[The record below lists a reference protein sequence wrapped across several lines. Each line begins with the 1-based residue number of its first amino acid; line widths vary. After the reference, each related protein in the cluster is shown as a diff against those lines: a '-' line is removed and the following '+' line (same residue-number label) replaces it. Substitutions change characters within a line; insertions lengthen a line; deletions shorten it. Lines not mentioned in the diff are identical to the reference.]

1 MAGRKVGTV
10 TYKRDLSPIL
20 TIFRLMPE
28 AGSLFPPSKAGQYIA
43 LRRDDCKL
51 TKKLGKAE
59 DGSAIYGPAL
69 DEDGNQKIGQ
79 VTHSYSI
86 ASAPWGTGG
95 ARVAGILRGAGGDQ
109 EGRVRPP
116 QSRVHEHGSGDG
128 TTRSPTSTA
137 LRATSRSIT
146 APPDS
151 TAC

>member
-28 AGSLFPPSKAGQYIA
+28 DGSRFPASKAGQYIA

-51 TKKLGKAE
+51 TKKAGKAD
-59 DGSAIYGPAL
+59 DGSWIYGPAL

-86 ASAPWGTGG
+86 ASAPWE
-95 ARVAGILRGAGGDQ
+95 Q
-109 EGRVRPP
+109 E
-116 QSRVHEHGSGDG
+116 EHGWLEFYSTRGDL
-128 TTRSPTSTA
+128 STA
-137 LRATSRSIT
+137 TRPS
-146 APPDS
+146 
-151 TAC
+151 